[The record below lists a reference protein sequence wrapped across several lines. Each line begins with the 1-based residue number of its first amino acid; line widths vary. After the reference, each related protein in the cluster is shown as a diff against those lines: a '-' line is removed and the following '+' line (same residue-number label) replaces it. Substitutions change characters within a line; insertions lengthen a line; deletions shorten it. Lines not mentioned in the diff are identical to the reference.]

1 MREIPSLRIL
11 ALRAV
16 GPPGCNPEV
25 TFGGPRAAG
34 RGGGADGSTRDRDDD
49 DGGDGDD
56 ADDADEDADADATAR
71 RESRKKRRRGAS
83 ERRGTP
89 LPPLDPPTPTSRLL
103 GRLRDGSAHLR
114 VGPYVGLAGRPNAA
128 DVDISHPWIMAAHP
142 PRRGGG
148 NVNNGAPLVAIDE
161 RGEANGGG
169 GGGGGDGGGGGEF
182 LTIENGNHA
191 VECLQQFIDALVE
204 SGRAGDT
211 RMGVR
216 FFREWAAAVVGRDV
230 AAGWDAAATVSS
242 GGGGGGVGGG
252 RSSKKRQKST
262 AAAAVG
268 IDDSAPLGSLSL
280 HNFSNGAIRTFRSM
294 ERANVGRCLGT
305 LDVTG
310 VHGLTDAILS
320 NVICGGS
327 FPRLRRLSVKNCRK
341 LTGKGIASLVR
352 LPNLSA
358 LDVGGCFNVHPDD
371 VVSMVRGHPS
381 TKRGEFEEVYA
392 SGLGWTDVALDAI
405 VDATAGQLR
414 GLGVG
419 FSPYISG
426 PGLILTL
433 SRLSSTLDHL
443 AVPFCPGMDDAA
455 ASALGKQLPRL
466 AVLDIR
472 GCNKVYS
479 LSGMME
485 GRAGAASAKHLFVLA
500 RYSGISINS
509 LEETLRL
516 YESETLTCILD
527 GGGTGGGIRR

>member
-25 TFGGPRAAG
+25 TFGGPRSAD
-34 RGGGADGSTRDRDDD
+34 RGSGADGSTSNSDDD
-49 DGGDGDD
+49 DGGDD
-56 ADDADEDADADATAR
+56 AADEADDADATAR
-71 RESRKKRRRGAS
+71 RESPKKKRRGPS
-83 ERRGTP
+83 ERGGI
-89 LPPLDPPTPTSRLL
+89 PPPPSPGMPTPTSRLL
-103 GRLRDGSAHLR
+103 GRLRDDSAHLR
-114 VGPYVGLAGRPNAA
+114 VRPYVGPGRPNAA

-142 PRRGGG
+142 RREGGS
-148 NVNNGAPLVAIDE
+148 NSVPLIAVDE
-161 RGEANGGG
+161 SGEAISKDDGGG
-169 GGGGGDGGGGGEF
+169 GGGGGGGALASSARRSEF
-182 LTIENGNHA
+182 LTIEGGNHA

-216 FFREWAAAVVGRDV
+216 FFREWVAAVVGRDA
-230 AAGWDAAATVSS
+230 AAG
-242 GGGGGGVGGG
+242 GGSEGVGGGGG
-252 RSSKKRQKST
+252 RSSKKRRKNV
-262 AAAAVG
+262 AAAAVAVN
-268 IDDSAPLGSLSL
+268 DSTPLGSLSL
-280 HNFSNGAIRTFRSM
+280 HNFSAGSVRTFRSM

-341 LTGKGIASLVR
+341 LTGRGIASLVR

-371 VVSMVRGHPS
+371 VVSLVRGHPS
-381 TKRGEFEEVYA
+381 TRRGGFEEVYA
-392 SGLGWTDVALDAI
+392 SGLGWTDVALEEI
-405 VDATAGQLR
+405 VDATAGQLQ

-433 SRLSSTLDHL
+433 SKLSSTLDHL

-455 ASALGKQLPRL
+455 ASALGKKLPRL

-500 RYSGISINS
+500 RYSGISTNS

>member
-1 MREIPSLRIL
+1 VDHGGAP
-11 ALRAV
+11 
-16 GPPGCNPEV
+16 PPG
-25 TFGGPRAAG
+25 
-34 RGGGADGSTRDRDDD
+34 GGG
-49 DGGDGDD
+49 
-56 ADDADEDADADATAR
+56 
-71 RESRKKRRRGAS
+71 K
-83 ERRGTP
+83 
-89 LPPLDPPTPTSRLL
+89 
-103 GRLRDGSAHLR
+103 
-114 VGPYVGLAGRPNAA
+114 
-128 DVDISHPWIMAAHP
+128 
-142 PRRGGG
+142 
-148 NVNNGAPLVAIDE
+148 NNDGAPLVAIDD
-161 RGEANGGG
+161 RDGGG
-169 GGGGGDGGGGGEF
+169 GGGGGGEF

-230 AAGWDAAATVSS
+230 AAGWDAAAAAAAAPP
-242 GGGGGGVGGG
+242 GGGGDAGGG
-252 RSSKKRQKST
+252 RSSKKRQKG
-262 AAAAVG
+262 APAAAVG

-280 HNFSNGAIRTFRSM
+280 HNFSNGAMRTFRSM

-371 VVSMVRGHPS
+371 VVSLVRGHPS
-381 TKRGEFEEVYA
+381 TRRGGFEEVYA
-392 SGLGWTDVALDAI
+392 SGLGWTDVALEAI
-405 VDATAGQLR
+405 VDATAGRLR

-443 AVPFCPGMDDAA
+443 AVPFCPGMDDAV
-455 ASALGKQLPRL
+455 ASALGKKLPRL